1 MNHGPAC
8 QAAFGMCSMLA
19 VPRADGEKGG
29 KESWQLGWADRAI
42 LKGEMSAGAIPG
54 DNTEIM
60 LQNFRSLELSII
72 DFLEFHRSER
82 QDSGNATLHVEAKG
96 PFCMLGSGSPRRQG
110 VCSWSHV
117 VSEVELGWAQAPCL
131 WSEVLDLRSKQCL
144 FQAAPNV
151 PGALG

>member
-1 MNHGPAC
+1 
-8 QAAFGMCSMLA
+8 MLA
-19 VPRADGEKGG
+19 VPRVDGEKGG

-42 LKGEMSAGAIPG
+42 LKGEVSAGAIPG

-82 QDSGNATLHVEAKG
+82 QDSWNATLY
-96 PFCMLGSGSPRRQG
+96 PSNSMLKPRAHSACWEVGAPRRQG

-117 VSEVELGWAQAPCL
+117 VSAVELGWAQAPCL
-131 WSEVLDLRSKQCL
+131 WSEVLGLRSKQCL
-144 FQAAPNV
+144 FQPARNV
-151 PGALG
+151 PCALG